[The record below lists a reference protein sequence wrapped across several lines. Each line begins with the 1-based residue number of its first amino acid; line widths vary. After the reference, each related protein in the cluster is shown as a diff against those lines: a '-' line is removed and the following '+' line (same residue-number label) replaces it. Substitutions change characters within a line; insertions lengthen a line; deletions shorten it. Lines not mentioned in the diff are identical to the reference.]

1 MVRRLSSARSR
12 LFRSFRS
19 LSKLRL
25 EEGQRG
31 NSQQQQ
37 PAGKRKRISRCPP
50 FSAPR
55 RVGCSSSEQRALSV
69 LQKMPKC
76 VNLPAKDHP
85 LCVFLSVG
93 PAQVWGTRG
102 SVTLGHH
109 QPQAPAKTLPQT
121 DLEMSRTAERSQGFH
136 DLWPHTPK
144 LNTRNTQSRNRK
156 NQRRLTRGMQT
167 SDPLG
172 TSKSLPSAEHTL
184 SKCCGGAREGAGGLA
199 PTTPVAEASS
209 QGVREEKSPKAPA

>member
-25 EEGQRG
+25 EGEGQRA
-31 NSQQQQ
+31 NSRPQQ
-37 PAGKRKRISRCPP
+37 PAGKRKRVSKCPP
-50 FSAPR
+50 FSAPHR
-55 RVGCSSSEQRALSV
+55 AGCTSSEQRALQV
-69 LQKMPKC
+69 LQKTPKH
-76 VNLPAKDHP
+76 VNLPVKDQP

-93 PAQVWGTRG
+93 PAQDWGAGG
-102 SVTLGHH
+102 SVMLSHH

-144 LNTRNTQSRNRK
+144 LNTTNTVKERK
-156 NQRRLTRGMQT
+156 EPEMLN
-167 SDPLG
+167 
-172 TSKSLPSAEHTL
+172 
-184 SKCCGGAREGAGGLA
+184 
-199 PTTPVAEASS
+199 
-209 QGVREEKSPKAPA
+209 